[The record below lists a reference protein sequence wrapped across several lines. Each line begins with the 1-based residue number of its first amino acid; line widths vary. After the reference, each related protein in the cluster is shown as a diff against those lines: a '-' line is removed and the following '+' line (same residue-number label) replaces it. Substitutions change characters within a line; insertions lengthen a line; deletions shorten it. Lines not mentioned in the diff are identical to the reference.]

1 MKLRDGLL
9 ASHHVHLSG
18 QTGAQPH
25 PALVEDDVAAPGGE
39 QPAVPGAPDW
49 WPEVPGSVVTSPLQ
63 AALLPPPP
71 PPTFGLIRA
80 GAGADL
86 GGCLSLLLQPL
97 GLLRQH
103 RPGLVLAGVEE
114 RPQVGLSQLVDC
126 LVLPGQTSEPGA
138 EVPRNLGHVL
148 LGLFAHP
155 LLVGLLVP
163 QPGPLHLVD
172 VEAAQTGHL
181 VPPQRPREPQ
191 PGLETSQHSGDIT
204 QLLLLP
210 RYGVQEDEVGIL
222 CEVPGATFRLPP
234 LSGGPSS
241 RCLRSLLLTRL
252 GLLARLAREV
262 PLEQLSNLRRGEVSS
277 ASWPQA
283 FQLSLTSA
291 SALLGRLHFFK
302 VDPFILASIDLLIL
316 WERMMFLALFL
327 KDFFCL

>member
-9 ASHHVHLSG
+9 AAHHVHLAG

-25 PALVEDDVAAPGGE
+25 PALVEEDVAAPGGQ

-49 WPEVPGSVVTSPLQ
+49 WPEIPGPVVTSPLQ
-63 AALLPPPP
+63 AALLLLPAPSA
-71 PPTFGLIRA
+71 TSGLLRA

-114 RPQVGLSQLVDC
+114 RPQVGLGQLVDC

-148 LGLFAHP
+148 LGLLAHP

-163 QPGPLHLVD
+163 EPGPLHLVD

-191 PGLETSQHSGDIT
+191 PGLEAAQHSGDVS

-210 RYGVQEDEVGIL
+210 GHGVQEDEVGIL
-222 CEVPGATFRLPP
+222 FEVPGATFRLPP
-234 LSGGPSS
+234 LSTGPSS
-241 RCLRSLLLTRL
+241 NCLRPLLLTRL

-262 PLEQLSNLRRGEVSS
+262 PLEQLSDLR
-277 ASWPQA
+277 
-283 FQLSLTSA
+283 
-291 SALLGRLHFFK
+291 
-302 VDPFILASIDLLIL
+302 
-316 WERMMFLALFL
+316 
-327 KDFFCL
+327 